1 MAAIEAEAEPPDFL
15 EKLDGKPEAYRNVAT
30 AEPPSFDVAFQ
41 FPQVANMPMTA
52 ADMIGRRPS
61 DNVGSRDIEIT
72 RNQRNVQIA
81 GEKCKRAAQ
90 FPGRCRRCHLKQLLV
105 AIGSNYLP

>member
-52 ADMIGRRPS
+52 ADMI
-61 DNVGSRDIEIT
+61 
-72 RNQRNVQIA
+72 
-81 GEKCKRAAQ
+81 AAVDH
-90 FPGRCRRCHLKQLLV
+90 PIMLV
-105 AIGSNYLP
+105 RVILR